1 VRFTSINRQAE
12 EGKLMGKFKQAAAL
26 TALLAI
32 ASMAAA
38 QTGGVVSTETSAPG
52 MRSVANTVEIVA
64 SVVAIDKAR
73 RTVTL
78 KGPHG
83 HTETVEV
90 GPQVKNFDR
99 IKVGDQVAARYVQ
112 AVTVELKK
120 AGTGAVGRVETA
132 ASGTAKPGAR
142 PAAGVGQQIHVS
154 AEIIALD
161 AGTQVATLRGP
172 RQTLDVK
179 VADPEQFKL
188 AKVGDRVEV
197 TYTEALALSVEPV
210 KKSK

>member
-1 VRFTSINRQAE
+1 
-12 EGKLMGKFKQAAAL
+12 MGKFKQAAAL

-52 MRSVANTVEIVA
+52 MRSVASTVEIVA

-120 AGTGAVGRVETA
+120 AGTGAVGRVETS